1 MQPNN
6 QAPVGI
12 RKVTKSLVSP
22 VLTPGTPG
30 EMKKKKKKKRAVQ
43 GKSAHT
49 AILKDKKV
57 VGRQYPPSP
66 PPPPALFPPAYIGLL
81 SKIVIYAVF

>member
-12 RKVTKSLVSP
+12 RKVMRSLDPLFLPRELWV
-22 VLTPGTPG
+22 
-30 EMKKKKKKKRAVQ
+30 KKKRKKK
-43 GKSAHT
+43 GSAQ
-49 AILKDKKV
+49 KV
-57 VGRQYPPSP
+57 GADSHSKGQKGCWAQCPPSP

>member
-12 RKVTKSLVSP
+12 RKVTRSLDPLFLPRELWV
-22 VLTPGTPG
+22 
-30 EMKKKKKKKRAVQ
+30 KKKKKS
-43 GKSAHT
+43 SAQKVRQT
-49 AILKDKKV
+49 VSLKDKKV
-57 VGRQYPPSP
+57 VGRQCPPSP